1 MKPAPFA
8 YYRAGSLGDAT
19 SLLDELGEDA
29 KVLAGGQS
37 LVPMMAFRLA
47 RPAQLVDITG
57 LKELRYIRGG
67 ADGLHIGALTTHH
80 EVETSREPALTAEW
94 DVLRRT
100 MRWVGHLPIR
110 TMGTVGGSL
119 AHGDAL
125 AEWCLLAVLLDAV
138 VVVEGTGGR
147 RLVPA
152 ADFLL
157 GYYTTALEPGEVV
170 VEVHFPVPA
179 PHASVTEYA
188 ERRGDFAIVAA
199 AVSLDVREGE
209 VRAGRVALSGVSDV
223 PVRVPAAEAVL
234 GPAAGRTLEEC
245 FAAAAQA
252 AASAVDPKPDH
263 NGSAGYRRALTE
275 TLVLR
280 ACEEAM
286 LR

>member
-1 MKPAPFA
+1 VKPAPFD
-8 YYRAGSLGDAT
+8 YYRASSLGDAV

-57 LKELRYIRGG
+57 LQELRYIRGG
-67 ADGLHIGALTTHH
+67 GDGLHIGGLTTHH
-80 EVETSREPALTAEW
+80 EVETSGEPALTAEW

-100 MRWVGHLPIR
+100 MRWIGHLPIR

-125 AEWCLLAVLLDAV
+125 AEWCLLSVLLDAIV
-138 VVVEGTGGR
+138 VVVGTGGR

-157 GYYTTALEPGEVV
+157 GYYTTALKPGELV

-188 ERRGDFAIVAA
+188 ERQGDFAIVAA
-199 AVSLDVREGE
+199 AVSLDVWDGE
-209 VRAGRVALSGVSDV
+209 VRAGRVAISGVADV

-234 GPAAGRTLEEC
+234 GLATGRTIDEC
-245 FAAAAQA
+245 FAAAARA
-252 AASAVDPKPDH
+252 AASAVDPTGDH

-280 ACEEAM
+280 ACQEAM
-286 LR
+286 SR